1 LIWRPAR
8 FEQRPRHRNEA
19 RARDENKSREARK
32 PDDNRRGDRGRGDAA
47 RPQRDGEAPRPAG
60 KQRFERK
67 FSGKPGQRDGERK
80 DGREADRRKGGPNGA
95 PHNGG
100 PQSGGP
106 KSGYQG
112 GGKSWSTQKPREE
125 RPVRVD
131 PDSPFA
137 KLAALRD
144 QLKK

>member
-1 LIWRPAR
+1 MRRVAAT
-8 FEQRPRHRNEA
+8 QRGR
-19 RARDENKSREARK
+19 REARK
-32 PDDNRRGDRGRGDAA
+32 PAPDNSPQGDAREGDTV
-47 RPQRDGEAPRPAG
+47 RPRRDGEVAQRPSG

-67 FSGKPGQRDGERK
+67 FGGKPLAVATANERRQGRRTAQGQVQWSGCRPER
-80 DGREADRRKGGPNGA
+80 RSRRWQA
-95 PHNGG
+95 
-100 PQSGGP
+100 
-106 KSGYQG
+106 
-112 GGKSWSTQKPREE
+112 KSWTTQKPRED